1 MKENL
6 TSKNSKNTSEL
17 KSTGEDLNLNLSIT
31 KYEMARSDL
40 FNLVYSLGR
49 KLNEA
54 DVSVVSLDANAKQ
67 YMQDVC
73 LSLDKKAEDWR
84 KVYYAQWIEDFTGVI
99 KDVNKILR
107 IYVKYFNEHN
117 LQEAAQ
123 VHDIS
128 KIIVMIN
135 MLSDNKFDRNAK
147 LDLMICFRR
156 LSHILNFDIV

>member
-1 MKENL
+1 MYDFYNQ
-6 TSKNSKNTSEL
+6 
-17 KSTGEDLNLNLSIT
+17 SIGDMNINIAMS

-67 YMQDVC
+67 YMQDVY
-73 LSLDKKAEDWR
+73 LSLDKQVEDWR

-107 IYVKYFNEHN
+107 IYVKYFNERD
-117 LQEAAQ
+117 LQEAAAT
-123 VHDIS
+123 HDVCKRLVS
-128 KIIVMIN
+128 IN
-135 MLSDNKFDRNAK
+135 MLSDKKFDRNAK

-156 LSHILNFDIV
+156 LSYILNLDIV

>member
-6 TSKNSKNTSEL
+6 TSKNLNNASEL

-40 FNLVYSLGR
+40 FSLVYSLGR

-73 LSLDKKAEDWR
+73 LLLDK
-84 KVYYAQWIEDFTGVI
+84 
-99 KDVNKILR
+99 
-107 IYVKYFNEHN
+107 
-117 LQEAAQ
+117 
-123 VHDIS
+123 
-128 KIIVMIN
+128 
-135 MLSDNKFDRNAK
+135 
-147 LDLMICFRR
+147 
-156 LSHILNFDIV
+156 

>member
-1 MKENL
+1 MYDFDNQ
-6 TSKNSKNTSEL
+6 
-17 KSTGEDLNLNLSIT
+17 SIGDMNINIAMSR
-31 KYEMARSDL
+31 YEMARSDL
-40 FNLVYSLGR
+40 FNLVYSFGR

-73 LSLDKKAEDWR
+73 LSLDKQAEDWR

-107 IYVKYFNEHN
+107 IYVKYFNERD
-117 LQEAAQ
+117 LQEAAAA
-123 VHDIS
+123 HDVCKRLVS
-128 KIIVMIN
+128 IN
-135 MLSDNKFDRNAK
+135 ILSDNKFDRNAK

-156 LSHILNFDIV
+156 LSHILNLDIV

>member
-6 TSKNSKNTSEL
+6 TSKNSKNASEL
-17 KSTGEDLNLNLSIT
+17 KSTGEDLNLNLPIT

-54 DVSVVSLDANAKQ
+54 DVSVVSLDENAKQ

-73 LSLDKKAEDWR
+73 LLLDKQVEDWR

-99 KDVNKILR
+99 KDVNKILH
-107 IYVKYFNEHN
+107 IYVKYFNEHD
-117 LQEAAQ
+117 LQEAAAA
-123 VHDIS
+123 HDVCKRLVS
-128 KIIVMIN
+128 IN
-135 MLSDNKFDRNAK
+135 MLSDNKFARNAK

-156 LSHILNFDIV
+156 LSHILNLDIV

>member
-1 MKENL
+1 MYDFDNQ
-6 TSKNSKNTSEL
+6 
-17 KSTGEDLNLNLSIT
+17 SIVDMNINVAMS
-31 KYEMARSDL
+31 KYEMVRSDL

-73 LSLDKKAEDWR
+73 LSLDKQVEDWR

-107 IYVKYFNEHN
+107 IYVKYFNERD
-117 LQEAAQ
+117 LQEAAAT
-123 VHDIS
+123 HDVCKRLVS
-128 KIIVMIN
+128 IN
-135 MLSDNKFDRNAK
+135 MLSDKKFDRNAK

-156 LSHILNFDIV
+156 LSHILNLDIV